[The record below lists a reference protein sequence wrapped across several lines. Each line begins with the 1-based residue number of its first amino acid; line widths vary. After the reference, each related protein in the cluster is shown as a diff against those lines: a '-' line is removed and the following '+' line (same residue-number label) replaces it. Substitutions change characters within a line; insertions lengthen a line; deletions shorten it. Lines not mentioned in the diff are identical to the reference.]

1 MHLAATLA
9 LALPVL
15 CAGAPSFAASLGP
28 DAYTSFSQ
36 LTLARDTTKQYSIE
50 VKDRLGEV
58 TVLAPHGGGIESG
71 TSQLAEELAGTD
83 WNYYSFKGMM
93 DSGNGRLHL
102 TSANYDDPIAVLLT
116 TSSLVAVAL
125 HRQRDETDTVCIGG
139 LNKELRDAAAQHL
152 QKAGFN
158 CENPCKRLP
167 GASCKSIHNRA
178 LLGGLQLELSIT
190 LANGLNGDA
199 ARRAKFISAL
209 RQAIESLLPDF
220 HLKAQQLGGKSVCES
235 KKATPHQPAP

>member
-1 MHLAATLA
+1 MLS

-15 CAGAPSFAASLGP
+15 CAGAPSFAAYLGP

-50 VKDRLGEV
+50 VTDRLAEV

-93 DSGNGRLHL
+93 ASGNGRLHL
-102 TSANYDDPIAVLLT
+102 TSANYDDPIAVVLT
-116 TSSLVAVAL
+116 TSSLIGVAL
-125 HRQRDETDTVCIGG
+125 HRQREETDTVCIGG
-139 LNKELRDAAAQHL
+139 LNKELRDAAAQYL

-167 GASCKSIHNRA
+167 GASCRSIHNRA
-178 LLGGLQLELSIT
+178 VLGGLQLELSIT
-190 LANGLNGDA
+190 LANELNSDA
-199 ARRAKFISAL
+199 ARRAKFTAAL
-209 RQAIESLLPDF
+209 RQAIESLLPGLR
-220 HLKAQQLGGKSVCES
+220 LKAQERGGKSVCES
-235 KKATPHQPAP
+235 KKETSRQSAVLEHN